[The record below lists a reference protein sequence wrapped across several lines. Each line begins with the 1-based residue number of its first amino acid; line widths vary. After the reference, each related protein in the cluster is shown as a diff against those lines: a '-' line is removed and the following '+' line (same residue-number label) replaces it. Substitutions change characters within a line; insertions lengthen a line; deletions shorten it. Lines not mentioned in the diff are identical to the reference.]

1 MRYPDAGIEHRAFAK
16 IFRLLIREEN
26 FDDINRQTFVVNT
39 LLREMYPKDIETRE
53 KVAYPSMKCA
63 FGVSCPLTSSA
74 TKAGVTQDRKERE
87 KERERE
93 KEKEGGKES
102 EQQSDRDRE
111 FQGCI
116 SSRTIQSRPSI
127 TSRLSITSSS
137 EQHSSYYGE
146 RFDARIP
153 RRHMSGILRDIL
165 ASLIKEQPLVILI
178 EESHDMDQHSWKLL
192 LSLQNVQAKAF
203 VVITQE
209 PIAYLASVFSTAGSD
224 SCIGELISPDSSILY
239 DWIDPYMKQLSN
251 CSHSSYILLPE
262 FTFQEV
268 RTYLADV
275 LKVAPKDLPADLD
288 QIVYNLSGG
297 NPYW

>member
-1 MRYPDAGIEHRAFAK
+1 
-16 IFRLLIREEN
+16 
-26 FDDINRQTFVVNT
+26 
-39 LLREMYPKDIETRE
+39 
-53 KVAYPSMKCA
+53 MKCA

-74 TKAGVTQDRKERE
+74 TKVGSTLDRKE
-87 KERERE
+87 KERE
-93 KEKEGGKES
+93 KEKEKEKDK
-102 EQQSDRDRE
+102 EDKERE
-111 FQGCI
+111 REVEGCI
-116 SSRTIQSRPSI
+116 SSRTAQSRPSI

-137 EQHSSYYGE
+137 EHHSSYYGE

-165 ASLIKEQPLVILI
+165 ATLIKEQPLVLLI
-178 EESHDMDQHSWKLL
+178 EESHDMDKQSWKLL

-203 VVITQE
+203 IVITQE
-209 PIAYLASVFSTAGSD
+209 PIAYLASLFSTAGSD

-239 DWIDPYMKQLSN
+239 DWIDPYVKQLSS

-275 LKVAPKDLPADLD
+275 LKVAPKDLPVDLD
-288 QIVYNLSGG
+288 QIVYKLSGG